1 MEEIVN
7 LTLRSTLIA
16 AAVLA
21 SSVPAMANKDYVMM
35 TASTGGTFHPVGV
48 AIATMSKVKLQPKE
62 GFSLTAVN
70 SAGSGAN
77 LQAMASGNADF
88 SILQGL
94 FGAYAAEGS
103 GPFQKPLTNVRSITM
118 LWENVEHFLIA
129 NKYVKTGTVIDI
141 LNAKG
146 QAAGFG
152 AKNSGTLGSNKEL
165 LSKLGLDLEKDFN
178 LVYAGY
184 GPTADALATGQIA
197 VASIPS
203 GPPAGAVTRLLATN
217 SGDVTML
224 SVTDDEMKKMDGG
237 RDLWT
242 RYVIKAG
249 TYPGQD
255 KDFQTIGQPNILA
268 VNADVSEDH
277 VYKLT
282 KAIYENLPFLNAI
295 HPATKDMA
303 LEKAIK
309 GLPLPL
315 HPGALRYF
323 REQGVKIPDRL
334 IAKGDK

>member
-1 MEEIVN
+1 MKHV
-7 LTLRSTLIA
+7 LRSTLIA
-16 AAVLA
+16 AAVLIG
-21 SSVPAMANKDYVMM
+21 SVPVAAKDYVMM

-48 AIATMSKVKLQPKE
+48 AIATMSKVKLQPTE

-103 GPFQKPLTNVRSITM
+103 GPFKEPLTNVRSISM

-129 NKYVKTGTVIDI
+129 KKYVKSGTVTDI
-141 LNAKG
+141 INAKG

-152 AKNSGTLGSNKEL
+152 AKNSGTLGSNTEL
-165 LSKLGLDLEKDFN
+165 LTKLGLDLEKDFT

-184 GPTADALATGQIA
+184 GPTADALANGQIA
-197 VASIPS
+197 VAGIPS
-203 GPPAGAVTRLLATN
+203 GPPAGAVTKLLATN
-217 SGDVTML
+217 GNDVSLL
-224 SVTDDEMKKMDGG
+224 SVTDDELKKMDGG
-237 RDLWT
+237 RELWT
-242 RYVIKAG
+242 RYVIPAG

-255 KDFQTIGQPNILA
+255 KDYQTIAQPNILA
-268 VNADVSEDH
+268 VNASVSEDH

-282 KAIYENLPFLNAI
+282 KALYENLAFLNAI

-309 GLPLPL
+309 GLPMPL

-323 REQGVKIPDRL
+323 REQGVKVPDRL
-334 IAKGDK
+334 IAKADK

>member
-1 MEEIVN
+1 MN
-7 LTLRSTLIA
+7 YLLRSTLLA
-16 AAVLA
+16 AAVVATSL
-21 SSVPAMANKDYVMM
+21 PATAKDYVMM

-48 AIATMSKVKLQPKE
+48 AIATMSKVKLQPSE

-77 LQAMASGNADF
+77 LQAMASGNAEF

-103 GPFQKPLTNVRSITM
+103 GPFKEPLTNVRSITM

-129 NKYVKTGTVIDI
+129 NKYVKSGTVIDI

-146 QAAGFG
+146 EAAGFG
-152 AKNSGTLGSNKEL
+152 AKNSGTLGSNTEL
-165 LSKLGLDLEKDFN
+165 LTKLGLNLEEDFK

-184 GPTADALATGQIA
+184 GPTADALANGQIA

-203 GPPAGAVTRLLATN
+203 GPPAGAVTKLLATN
-217 SGDVTML
+217 GGDVTLL
-224 SVTDDEMKKMDGG
+224 SVTDEQLKKMDGG
-237 RDLWT
+237 RELWT
-242 RYVIKAG
+242 RYVIPAG
-249 TYPGQD
+249 TYPNQE
-255 KDFQTIGQPNILA
+255 KDYQTIAQPNILA
-268 VNADVSEDH
+268 VNASVSEDH

>member
-1 MEEIVN
+1 MVN
-7 LTLRSTLIA
+7 QILRSTLIA
-16 AAVLA
+16 VAVLA
-21 SSVPAMANKDYVMM
+21 GSVPAAAKDYVMM

-48 AIATMSKVKLQPKE
+48 AIATMTKVKLQPKE

-103 GPFQKPLTNVRSITM
+103 GPFKEPLKNVRSITM

-129 NKYVKTGTVIDI
+129 NKYVKSGTVIDI

-152 AKNSGTLGSNKEL
+152 AKNSGTLGSNTEL
-165 LSKLGLDLEKDFN
+165 LTKLGLDLEKDFT

-184 GPTADALATGQIA
+184 GPTADALANGQIA

-203 GPPAGAVTRLLATN
+203 GPPAGAVTKLLATN
-217 SGDVTML
+217 GGDVSLL
-224 SVTDDEMKKMDGG
+224 SVTDDELKKMDGG
-237 RDLWT
+237 RELWT
-242 RYVIKAG
+242 RYVIPAN

-255 KDFQTIGQPNILA
+255 KDYQTIAQPNILA
-268 VNADVSEDH
+268 VNESVSEDD

-282 KAIYENLPFLNAI
+282 KALYENLAFLNAI

-309 GLPLPL
+309 GLPMPL

-323 REQGVKIPDRL
+323 KEQGIKVPDRL
-334 IAKGDK
+334 IAKADK